1 MKKNGLILL
10 QGHSANQNAGT
21 KKMLLPSGE
30 EGCSPNDAGFPDITK
45 TTSWRRR
52 LLSQWECRISRHNKN
67 HMLPKCDT
75 MLTADKALLVSYSQ
89 LLFISINTLIKVLIW
104 FKCLIKV
111 LIWFKGLTKV
121 LLWFKSELQKEYPF

>member
-1 MKKNGLILL
+1 
-10 QGHSANQNAGT
+10 
-21 KKMLLPSGE
+21 
-30 EGCSPNDAGFPDITK
+30 
-45 TTSWRRR
+45 
-52 LLSQWECRISRHNKN
+52 
-67 HMLPKCDT
+67 